1 MKRTKQ
7 TQIPDAII
15 TGDIELRAHTP
26 LCRLDDHWAAQERK
40 IKFISDL
47 ANKYNC
53 PILDGGDLFDKKY
66 KQSPNYFLV
75 SWAIR
80 NLPRPIFTV
89 PGNHDLPGKSM
100 ANYDRSAMKV
110 LESAGVISK
119 KRFFALRN
127 ERKVQIYRIP
137 WGEPVEPVVIE
148 INDFDYNVLLIHTM
162 VYDDNMPFPGCE
174 GWEKGQLLRMFSN
187 FDLIVSGHHHATFT
201 GFNKRTNTLLVNPG
215 SLMRNDADQE
225 NFKPS
230 IFLWFAAENRVEQ
243 VFVPIESGVVSRFH
257 LEEVKEK
264 EERLSAFVE
273 KLGEQVVTGIN
284 FEQNLQA
291 LLTKDIDRRIID
303 KVWQYYEG
311 V

>member
-1 MKRTKQ
+1 MKRTRQKP
-7 TQIPDAII
+7 IPDAII

-47 ANKYNC
+47 AKKYDC

-66 KQSPNYFLV
+66 KQNPSHFLI

-80 NLPRPIFTV
+80 NLPRHFFTV

-100 ANYDRSAMKV
+100 ENYNRSAMKV
-110 LESAGVISK
+110 LESAGIVSK
-119 KRFFALRN
+119 KRFFALKN
-127 ERKVQIYRIP
+127 QRKVQIYRIP
-137 WGEPVEPVVIE
+137 WGEPVLPVEIE
-148 INDFDYNVLLIHTM
+148 GNDFDYNVLLIHTM

-225 NFKPS
+225 FFKPS

-243 VFVPIESGVVSRFH
+243 VFLPIESGVVSRFH
-257 LEEVKEK
+257 LEVKEEK
-264 EERLSAFVE
+264 EIRLNAFIE
-273 KLGEQVVTGIN
+273 KLGEQTVSGIN
-284 FEQNLQA
+284 FEQNLQV
-291 LLTKDIDRRIID
+291 LLTKDVERRIID
-303 KVWQYYEG
+303 KVWNYYEG
-311 V
+311 I